1 MKKNI
6 GLVLVL
12 ALVVLMVST
21 YIKQEMEKS
30 EAIAEGVKGYE
41 VQLGEEIGIEQGQLA
56 PDFTLTN
63 LDGEEVTLSDLQGK
77 NVLLNFWA
85 TWCPPCEAEMPH
97 LQKYYDTYAE
107 KDNVEIIGVNVTYAK
122 EKIERV
128 KQFVEGYQ
136 LTFPILLEP
145 TKEVAD
151 QYEVFTIPSTFMID
165 VEGNVQRQIIGP
177 LDLDALQ
184 HYVAELNT

>member
-21 YIKQEMEKS
+21 YIKQEMEKG
-30 EAIAEGVKGYE
+30 EAIAEGAKGYE

-63 LDGEEVTLSDLQGK
+63 LDGEEVNLSDLQGK

-165 VEGNVQRQIIGP
+165 MEGNVQRQIIGP

>member
-12 ALVVLMVST
+12 ALVIIMAGT
-21 YIKQEMEKS
+21 YIKQQTEKS
-30 EAIAEGVKGYE
+30 QAIAEGAKGYE
-41 VQLGEEIGIEQGQLA
+41 LEFGKDTGIEKGQYA
-56 PDFTLTN
+56 PNFTLTN
-63 LDGEEVTLSDLQGK
+63 LDGEEVTLADLRGK
-77 NVLLNFWA
+77 NVILNFWA

-97 LQKYYDTYAE
+97 FQKYYEQHAKE
-107 KDNVEIIGVNVTYAK
+107 DNVEIIAVNATYAK

-128 KQFVEGYQ
+128 KQFVEAYE

-145 TKEVAD
+145 TEEVAK
-151 QYEVFTIPSTFMID
+151 QYEVIFIPSTFLID
-165 VEGNVQRQIIGP
+165 REGKIQRSIRGP

-184 HYVAELNT
+184 SYVAELNK

>member
-30 EAIAEGVKGYE
+30 EAIAGGVKGYE